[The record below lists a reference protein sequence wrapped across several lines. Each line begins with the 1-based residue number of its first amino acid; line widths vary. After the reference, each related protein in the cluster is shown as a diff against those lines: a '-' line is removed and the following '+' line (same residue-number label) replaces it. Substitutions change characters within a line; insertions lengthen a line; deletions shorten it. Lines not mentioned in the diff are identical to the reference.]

1 LLLYAVLL
9 LTNQKEQY
17 MNKLKLMIL
26 VFGMGLTALAQNQK
40 EVSQLLADYEKA
52 MVERQWVKSLDY
64 VYPALF
70 DVVPREMM
78 EEAIKTTFNDT
89 ADIQMG
95 FESMELLEVSDIY
108 EEDEMSYSFAE
119 YVMVMTMTTAG
130 EKSDEDMNTLKA
142 AIAMQFGEENVNVE
156 ENTLFITA
164 NNRMAVIRKTGEE
177 KLYMLEIKPE
187 LKQIMESFMSE
198 EFMQRAFDA
207 Q

>member
-119 YVMVMTMTTAG
+119 YVMVMTMTAAG

>member
-9 LTNQKEQY
+9 LTNKKEQY

-119 YVMVMTMTTAG
+119 YVMVMTMTEAG

>member
-1 LLLYAVLL
+1 
-9 LTNQKEQY
+9 
-17 MNKLKLMIL
+17 
-26 VFGMGLTALAQNQK
+26 
-40 EVSQLLADYEKA
+40 
-52 MVERQWVKSLDY
+52 
-64 VYPALF
+64 
-70 DVVPREMM
+70 
-78 EEAIKTTFNDT
+78 
-89 ADIQMG
+89 
-95 FESMELLEVSDIY
+95 
-108 EEDEMSYSFAE
+108 
-119 YVMVMTMTTAG
+119 
-130 EKSDEDMNTLKA
+130 MNTLKA

>member
-1 LLLYAVLL
+1 LLLNAVLL

-40 EVSQLLADYEKA
+40 EVSQLLADYKKA

-119 YVMVMTMTTAG
+119 YVMVMTMTAAG

-156 ENTLFITA
+156 GNTLFITA

>member
-40 EVSQLLADYEKA
+40 EVSQLLADYKKA

-119 YVMVMTMTTAG
+119 YVMVMTMTAAG